1 MVLLGKIK
9 PYAYIVFSAMLF
21 AAGWQINQW
30 RWESK
35 YAKQLEQARANE
47 QALQTAVD
55 ATTRQH
61 FEEVQRVVRERDA
74 AINRLRQRPERLPE
88 SARSACEGATG
99 RELSRQ
105 DAEFLVR
112 FASDAELHRQGAM
125 SCYAAYDKIKE
136 AINGD

>member
-1 MVLLGKIK
+1 
-9 PYAYIVFSAMLF
+9 MLF
-21 AAGWQINQW
+21 AAGWQVNQW
-30 RWESK
+30 RWEAR
-35 YAKQLEQARANE
+35 YADQLEATRKNE
-47 QALQTAVD
+47 QALQTAID

-74 AINRLRQRPERLPE
+74 AIDRLRQRPERLPE
-88 SARSACEGATG
+88 SSRPACQGSTG

-112 FASDAELHRQGAM
+112 FAADAEFHRQGAM
-125 SCYAAYDKIKE
+125 ICYAAYDKIKE